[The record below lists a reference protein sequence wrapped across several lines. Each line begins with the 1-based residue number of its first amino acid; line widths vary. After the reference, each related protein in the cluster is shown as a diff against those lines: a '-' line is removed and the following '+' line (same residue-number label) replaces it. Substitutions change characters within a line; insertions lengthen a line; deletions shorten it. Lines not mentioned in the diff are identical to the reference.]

1 MPPCQPTFCGPIP
14 EMPLL
19 ESPRNRLLGLLY
31 SDHHG
36 WLHNWLR
43 KKLGCSQ
50 RAADLAQDTFIR
62 LLTLAEPERLQEPR
76 AFLTTT
82 AIRLLIDGERRRKLE
97 RAYLAVLAHESADAA
112 AISPEALHQILELLE
127 SVARLLEGLAEK
139 PRRAFLLNRLD
150 GWTHDEIA
158 EHLGVSK
165 SMIKQYIAQVMVHC
179 YTLLYVNP

>member
-1 MPPCQPTFCGPIP
+1 MPAHLPSIDT
-14 EMPLL
+14 
-19 ESPRNRLLGLLY
+19 PRNQLLALLY

-36 WLHNWLR
+36 WLQNWLR
-43 KKLGCSQ
+43 KKLGCSH

-62 LLTLAEPERLQEPR
+62 VLTLAEPERLQEPR

-97 RAYLAVLAHESADAA
+97 RAYLAVLAHESEDAA
-112 AISPEALHQILELLE
+112 SISPEEFHQVLELLE
-127 SVARLLEGLAEK
+127 SIARLLEGLAEK
-139 PRRAFLLNRLD
+139 PRQAFLLNRLD
-150 GWTHDEIA
+150 GWSHAEIA

-179 YTLLYVNP
+179 YSALYGSGAQ

>member
-1 MPPCQPTFCGPIP
+1 MPADFPSAQ
-14 EMPLL
+14 
-19 ESPRNRLLGLLY
+19 SPRNQLLSLLY

-36 WLHNWLR
+36 WLQNWLR

-62 LLTLAEPERLQEPR
+62 VLTLAEPERLQEPR

-97 RAYLAVLAHESADAA
+97 RVYLAVLAHESEDAA
-112 AISPEALHQILELLE
+112 AISPEDFHQIIELLE
-127 SVARLLEGLAEK
+127 SIARLLEGLAEK

-150 GWTHDEIA
+150 GWSHAEIA

-179 YTLLYVNP
+179 YVALYGGAP